1 MSKAKCFACGK
12 EMYVGGKTMEE
23 LLQLEMPVFCTEA
36 CAESFPYH
44 DTPLFDEKIIELKN
58 KFTSTFK
65 PEPLRDKLCGV
76 NGETVQKQFSYC
88 NIEDVK
94 SAVYW
99 LKETLEGKDYY
110 DQRIIDDI
118 NQAFPDVFKDA

>member
-12 EMYVGGKTMEE
+12 EMFVGGKTMEE

-44 DTPLFDEKIIELKN
+44 DTPLYNEKIIELKN
-58 KFTSTFK
+58 KYTSTVK
-65 PEPLRDKLCGV
+65 PEPLRDKLCRM
-76 NGETVQKQFSYC
+76 NGKTIQQQFSFF

-94 SAVYW
+94 SAVCW

-110 DQRIIDDI
+110 DHRIIDDI
-118 NQAFPDVFKDA
+118 NQAFPDVFHD

>member
-1 MSKAKCFACGK
+1 MSKTKCFACGK

-23 LLQLEMPVFCTEA
+23 LLQLEMPVFCREA

-65 PEPLRDKLCGV
+65 PEPLRDKLCRM
-76 NGETVQKQFSYC
+76 NGKGAQKQISYFI
-88 NIEDVK
+88 IEDVK

-99 LKETLEGKDYY
+99 LRETLEGKDYY

-118 NQAFPDVFKDA
+118 NQAFPDVFHD